1 MASLNCCNPP
11 IAVANGLGVDSTA
24 LLVGLMKRG
33 VRPDL
38 NLFADTVQ
46 HAKLVRER
54 CASGDLVEF
63 MHALLPMQ

>member
-1 MASLNCCNPP
+1 MQHPRFDFGGTQP

-38 NLFADTVQ
+38 NLFADTG
-46 HAKLVRER
+46 ARRPL
-54 CASGDLVEF
+54 
-63 MHALLPMQ
+63 